1 VTLEP
6 FHPTGRVG
14 RVLVLGRRCPEAL
27 PPPAAE
33 PADTEADLVLI
44 APSAAELARRGWLA
58 QAAGRA
64 AAALTQDGVVYA
76 LLPRGRRGAA
86 GRRLRAAGLVL
97 EPALAQLPGRE
108 APRYL
113 VPLEADLFGYA
124 LGRLIG
130 ARPRVRRGLVA
141 LRGLPFGGSL
151 LEAILPAV
159 GLVARR
165 PGAAPLAA
173 WTAGLVA
180 DAQPP
185 ARIVLATSWRGPHGP
200 IVLYCFAEGQAEPWG
215 VAKVGPGSR
224 RETELLD
231 RLGPSA
237 GTAGAR
243 VPRLLGRGSAGDQ
256 PVLVETPLD
265 GRPAAELL
273 MRSPDRFAEVTS
285 TVADWLERWNGA
297 TARAETLPV
306 ARLEQDLL
314 EPLAEL
320 DAAVPHAASY
330 RDRLAERCAALAG
343 AAVPLVATHNDLTMW
358 NVLLDASGT
367 LGVLDWAEAEDAGL
381 PLSDFFYALVDAAAA
396 CDGDRS
402 RLDALRSCFE
412 PGGARADVTAALRER
427 LRTSLALD
435 GAVVELSF
443 HACWLRHAC
452 NEARSRTA
460 PDGPFLEIV
469 RWLARQSAEAP

>member
-1 VTLEP
+1 VTLELL
-6 FHPTGRVG
+6 HPTGRIG
-14 RVLVLGRRCPEAL
+14 HVLVLGERCPEAL
-27 PPPAAE
+27 PPPGAT
-33 PADTEADLVLI
+33 PADTDADLVLI

-64 AAALTQDGVVYA
+64 AAALAADGVVYA

-86 GRRLRAAGLVL
+86 ARRLRAAGLAL
-97 EPALAQLPGRE
+97 EPALAQLPGRG

-151 LEAILPAV
+151 LAAILPAV

-173 WTAGLVA
+173 WTAALVA

-185 ARIVLATSWRGPHGP
+185 ARIVLATSWRGPQGP
-200 IVLYCFAEGQAEPWG
+200 IVLYCFAEGKTEPWG
-215 VAKVGPGSR
+215 VAKVGPESR
-224 RETELLD
+224 REAELLD

-237 GTAGAR
+237 GAAGAR
-243 VPRLLGRGSAGDQ
+243 VPRLLGIGSAGEQ
-256 PVLVETPLD
+256 PALLETSLD

-273 MRSPDRFAEVTS
+273 MSSPDRFADVTAA
-285 TVADWLERWNGA
+285 VADWLERWNGA

-306 ARLEQDLL
+306 VRLERELL
-314 EPLAEL
+314 GPLAEL
-320 DAAVPHAASY
+320 ETSVPHAAAY

-343 AAVPLVATHNDLTMW
+343 AAVPHVATHNDLTMW

-367 LGVLDWAEAEDAGL
+367 LGVLDWAEAEEAGL

-396 CDGDRS
+396 CDGGS

-412 PGGARADVTAALRER
+412 PGGARVDATAALRER
-427 LRTSLALD
+427 LRTSLALHPE
-435 GAVVELSF
+435 VVELSF
-443 HACWLRHAC
+443 HACWLHHAC
-452 NEARSRTA
+452 NEARSGTA
-460 PDGPFLEIV
+460 ADGPFLEIV
-469 RWLARQSAEAP
+469 RWLARNGAEAP